1 MCKVRSNLRS
11 YLPHTQRAAGYR
23 AGQIRVVFSLP
34 EDEAQVPSERL
45 AYVEWFSKFTRPES
59 DHGMHRLTRSVVQGG
74 DRLASI
80 IPISSIRRS
89 VHLFPKFGQTVPT
102 DWTSDNVLEKCSA
115 FYLNPFADRNMYF
128 IL

>member
-1 MCKVRSNLRS
+1 M
-11 YLPHTQRAAGYR
+11 
-23 AGQIRVVFSLP
+23 VFSLP

-45 AYVEWFSKFTRPES
+45 TYVKWFSKFTHPES
-59 DHGMHRLTRSVVQGG
+59 DHGMHKLTHSMVQGG

-80 IPISSIRRS
+80 IPISSIWHS
-89 VHLFPKFGQTVPT
+89 VHLFPKFGQTVPK
-102 DWTSDNVLEKCSA
+102 DWTSDNVLEKCST